1 LPYKPIFTRNFTKE
15 FDKLPRNLKE
25 KTLEA
30 LEKAAETPYA
40 GIKLRG
46 KLEGLWRWRVGKYRV
61 IYTIDEKE
69 KKAVFLDVGLRKSI
83 YK

>member
-15 FDKLPRNLKE
+15 FGKLPRNLKE

-69 KKAVFLDVGLRKSI
+69 KKAIFLDVGPRKSI